1 MERPRAAALVQVRLL
16 PYALQTGPQRPRF
29 AYKPSSRGSDN
40 HLPLGELFGLRN
52 TRRNREK
59 YMSDAG
65 FDLDDEETGPKAL
78 RSHAK
83 SLEKKLADQQKLLD
97 EFVAERSKQTVSSL
111 LTEAKVPEWARDLY
125 SGESTKDSVDAWAA
139 KYAEKF
145 GIETGKQEAPP
156 EAAAAAQVT
165 GLLSQAPAAT
175 TRSIADQLA
184 LLENGSDA
192 DVAAAFPG
200 FFAQH

>member
-1 MERPRAAALVQVRLL
+1 
-16 PYALQTGPQRPRF
+16 
-29 AYKPSSRGSDN
+29 
-40 HLPLGELFGLRN
+40 
-52 TRRNREK
+52 
-59 YMSDAG
+59 MSDAG

-97 EFVAERSKQTVSSL
+97 EFVAERSKQTVSTL

-125 SGESTKDSVDAWAA
+125 SGENTKDSVDAWAA

-145 GIETGKQEAPP
+145 GIETGESEAPP
-156 EAAAAAQVT
+156 EAAAAAKVA
-165 GLLSQAPAAT
+165 GLLSQAPAAQT
-175 TRSIADQLA
+175 KSLADQLA

-192 DVAAAFPG
+192 DISAVFPG